1 MALLERAGWVAGGQK
16 GVWGRGPGARLR
28 LDGAVLEWAWQ
39 CCGAEVYGEVLSQI
53 CVHSSQNSW
62 LEGQGGTGR
71 SDPGAGIEFGCFHCS
86 DLCPSNRSVQNCFLE
101 TTDGGGK
108 AECFQGSGA
117 GEGAAQC
124 VHPRAVRIWGG
135 DAPFVGTVGAADHG
149 ALCIPMPRS
158 QHGRGCF
165 CSCSIRDNSAPIP
178 PTHDPTLGRA
188 AE

>member
-1 MALLERAGWVAGGQK
+1 MALLERAGWVGGGQK
-16 GVWGRGPGARLR
+16 GAWGRDPGARLR

-39 CCGAEVYGEVLSQI
+39 CCGAEEHGEVLSQV

-135 DAPFVGTVGAADHG
+135 DTPPPLLPICGYSGCRRPWGAVHPHAQ
-149 ALCIPMPRS
+149 IPAWERVLLQLLHP
-158 QHGRGCF
+158 G
-165 CSCSIRDNSAPIP
+165 
-178 PTHDPTLGRA
+178 
-188 AE
+188 